1 MILFSEFGII
11 HDVTARRPE
20 RLDDPCLVTKLV
32 ALFGRYRLRPA
43 GSGGKRKPE
52 RAQNAGTCCGLP
64 TGSRCHVLQALPNSG
79 AGPGCARAPLRFR
92 GK

>member
-32 ALFGRYRLRPA
+32 ALFERYRLRPA

-52 RAQNAGTCCGLP
+52 RPQNAGDL
-64 TGSRCHVLQALPNSG
+64 
-79 AGPGCARAPLRFR
+79 LRSSH
-92 GK
+92 GIKMPCSASAA